1 MKYFI
6 SQPMNGLSDE
16 EILEVRNR
24 IIDTISAMDEN
35 AIILDS
41 IVTDEAP
48 LESFQALWYLS
59 QAIAILAEADTIY
72 LARGWENSRGCK
84 IEHECAEKYGIII
97 IEEV

>member
-16 EILEVRNR
+16 DILEVRNK
-24 IIDTISAMDEN
+24 IIDNISAIDED
-35 AIILDS
+35 AVILDS
-41 IVTDEAP
+41 IVADEAP
-48 LESFQALWYLS
+48 LESSQALWYLS
-59 QAIAILAEADTIY
+59 QSIAILSQADTIY

-84 IEHECAEKYGIII
+84 IEHECAEEYGIII